1 MPSPLFRKGVPAM
14 ILLDK
19 LAYSSPIR
27 KKSPGL
33 KSLFSVG
40 SLLIC
45 VTSRQPAVC
54 VVTLAVM
61 VGCTLRCANLT
72 PRRYLRMMLGPL
84 CFLALSSIAILFS
97 VSTQP
102 QELLALPLFSRYL
115 GITKSSLSHWA
126 QLMAVAFSSVSCL
139 YFLILTTPVTDL
151 LTVLRRLHCP
161 WLILELMLLIYR
173 AIFVLLDISDAI
185 QTSQNCRLGNRNF
198 RSKLSCMGQMLSV
211 LLVRAMRRSSALYDS
226 MESRLYDGQIRVLED
241 TNPAT
246 SVEWLGCGLWLIA
259 LCVLGIFG

>member
-1 MPSPLFRKGVPAM
+1 
-14 ILLDK
+14 
-19 LAYSSPIR
+19 
-27 KKSPGL
+27 
-33 KSLFSVG
+33 
-40 SLLIC
+40 
-45 VTSRQPAVC
+45 
-54 VVTLAVM
+54 M

-97 VSTQP
+97 VSAQP

-115 GITKSSLSHWA
+115 GITRGSFRHWA

-173 AIFVLLDISDAI
+173 AIFVLLDISDTI

>member
-1 MPSPLFRKGVPAM
+1 M

-72 PRRYLRMMLGPL
+72 PRHYLRMMLGPL

-97 VSTQP
+97 VSAQP
-102 QELLALPLFSRYL
+102 QELVALPLFSRYL
-115 GITKSSLSHWA
+115 GITRSSLRHWA

>member
-1 MPSPLFRKGVPAM
+1 
-14 ILLDK
+14 
-19 LAYSSPIR
+19 
-27 KKSPGL
+27 
-33 KSLFSVG
+33 
-40 SLLIC
+40 
-45 VTSRQPAVC
+45 
-54 VVTLAVM
+54 
-61 VGCTLRCANLT
+61 
-72 PRRYLRMMLGPL
+72 
-84 CFLALSSIAILFS
+84 
-97 VSTQP
+97 
-102 QELLALPLFSRYL
+102 
-115 GITKSSLSHWA
+115 
-126 QLMAVAFSSVSCL
+126 
-139 YFLILTTPVTDL
+139 
-151 LTVLRRLHCP
+151 VLRRLHCP

-185 QTSQNCRLGNRNF
+185 QTSQNCRLGNRNI